1 MGGARVTC
9 DIEERYIEDVGA
21 EAFRERDHLAD
32 LNI

>member
-21 EAFRERDHLAD
+21 EAFREETTWQT
-32 LNI
+32 